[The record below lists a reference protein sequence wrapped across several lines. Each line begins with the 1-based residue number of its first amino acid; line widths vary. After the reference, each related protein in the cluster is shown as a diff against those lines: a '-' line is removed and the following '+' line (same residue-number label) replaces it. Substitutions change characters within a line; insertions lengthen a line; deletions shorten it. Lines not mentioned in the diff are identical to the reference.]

1 MNAVIYARYS
11 SHAQNDASIE
21 QQIAECQEYAKAHNY
36 TILATYAD
44 RAMSGR
50 SDRRPEFQRMLR
62 ASERRE
68 FQVVLAYKSNR
79 IARNMLHALSYENK
93 LAQNGVNVIYCKEEF
108 GDNAAGRF
116 ALRTM
121 MNVNQFY
128 SENMAEDIT
137 RGMMDNAQQCKVNG
151 SVPYGYRRGE
161 DGHYE
166 IDERSAPIIREIFA
180 RMAAGETKAHI
191 IAELNRRQFKTKTGR
206 EWNRNSFSSI
216 LKNERYTGVY
226 IYKDVRIDGGIPP
239 IISRKMFD
247 AAQETIEKSRERVQG
262 RKWRDDMEYELTGK
276 LFCGKCGSPMVGS
289 SGTGKLGKMYYY
301 YRCKHCEKKPI
312 RKDVVEPLVVDALK
326 QCISQPENVEWMV
339 DLVMQYKD
347 EIIKESD
354 VGYLEKQLKEIKT
367 KKANVLK
374 AIEMGI
380 ITETTKGRLK
390 ELEAEEK
397 DTLTALLKERRRIP
411 DLTRDHV
418 QFFFESFA
426 NGEITCTNYRKMLIK
441 QFLRAV
447 YLFDDCLKITFDFS
461 ESDTGL
467 ELPLESASDGV
478 RTTPIWYTQ
487 NSAIQ
492 THAELRFVGRV
503 FVLTVSLAA

>member
-21 QQIAECQEYAKAHNY
+21 QQIAECEEYAKAHNY
-36 TILATYAD
+36 TILSTYAD
-44 RAMSGR
+44 RAISGR

-62 ASERRE
+62 ASERHE
-68 FQVVLAYKSNR
+68 FQIVLAYKSNR

-151 SVPYGYRRGE
+151 SIPFGYRRGE

-166 IDERSAPIIREIFA
+166 IDERSAPIIREIFG
-180 RMAAGETKAHI
+180 RVAAGETKAHI
-191 IAELNRRQFKTKTGR
+191 VDDLNRREIKTKTGGR
-206 EWNRNSFSSI
+206 WNRNSFSSI

-226 IYKDVRIDGGIPP
+226 IYKAVRIEGGIPA
-239 IISRKMFD
+239 IISRETFE
-247 AAQETIEKSRERVQG
+247 AAQATLEKSRERVQG

-276 LFCGKCGSPMVGS
+276 LFCGLCGSPMVGS

-312 RKDVVEPLVVDALK
+312 RKDMIEPLVVDALK
-326 QCISQPENVEWMV
+326 QCISQPDNVEWMV

-354 VGYLEKQLKEIKT
+354 VGYLEKQLKEIKL
-367 KKANVLK
+367 KKANILK

-380 ITETTKGRLK
+380 ITETTKARLK

-397 DTLTALLKERRRIP
+397 DTLTALLKERQRIP
-411 DLTRDHV
+411 ELTRDHV

-426 NGEITCTNYRKMLIK
+426 NGEVDSPKYRKMLIK

-447 YLFDDCLKITFDFS
+447 YLFEDSVKITFDFS
-461 ESDTGL
+461 ETDTGL
-467 ELPLESASDGV
+467 ELPLESASCGV

-487 NSAIQ
+487 HDVVQ
-492 THAELRFVGRV
+492 THAELCLIGRV